1 MAVFRVQKNK
11 DYTVMSNTHLRDIR
25 LTLKAKGLLSLMLSL
40 PDGWD
45 YSLKGLS
52 NICREKVDAI
62 REAVKELESAGY
74 VVRSRERDE
83 KGRLLGACYDVI
95 ESPEKPILDFPT
107 LDKPT
112 QEKPTLGNPT
122 QLNTDISN
130 TEPSNTEEEIPPTP
144 PVQTSEKERRQSCL
158 TKAQKELFDRFWEA
172 YPRKV
177 AKGYAEKVW
186 QKLGATPELAS
197 EIVSGVQRAIQNDSR
212 FRDIQY
218 TPHPSTWLNGREW
231 ENRYDNFAGGS
242 NGAFRPSTGVRTDF

>member
-45 YSLKGLS
+45 YSINGLCELSKDGYESVMNALREIEKFGYLKRTRATDGHG
-52 NICREKVDAI
+52 KF
-62 REAVKELESAGY
+62 AGF
-74 VVRSRERDE
+74 D
-83 KGRLLGACYDVI
+83 YDI
-95 ESPEKPILDFPT
+95 FETPQSGFPITEKPRT
-107 LDKPT
+107 
-112 QEKPTLGNPT
+112 EKPYTGNPT

-130 TEPSNTEEEIPPTP
+130 TELSNTEEEIPPTP
-144 PVQTSEKERRQSCL
+144 PVQTSEKERQQSCL

>member
-45 YSLKGLS
+45 YSINGLCELSKDGYESVMNALREIEKFGYLKRTRATDGHG
-52 NICREKVDAI
+52 KF
-62 REAVKELESAGY
+62 AGF
-74 VVRSRERDE
+74 D
-83 KGRLLGACYDVI
+83 YDI
-95 ESPEKPILDFPT
+95 FETPQSGFPITEKPRT
-107 LDKPT
+107 
-112 QEKPTLGNPT
+112 EKPYTGNPT

-130 TEPSNTEEEIPPTP
+130 TELSNTEEEIPPTP

-158 TKAQKELFDRFWEA
+158 TKVQKELFDRFWEV

-186 QKLGATPELAS
+186 QKLGATPELAG
-197 EIVSGVQRAIQNDSR
+197 EIVNGVQRAIQNDSR